1 MGIPDKVYI
10 YSNPTTHAEGLPVK
24 RLAESTYPDRG
35 SYILL
40 IEMPVGRVITTG
52 RLKDIYFKSGYY
64 AYVGSALGG
73 IKARLNHHLKRK
85 KKRHW
90 HIDYLLEEAPIIDII
105 ICRSEQRVE
114 CIIAQTL
121 GSQFDTIARFG
132 SSDCHCRSHLFFNA
146 EKVPIKAAIEST
158 VKSLAVH

>member
-1 MGIPDKVYI
+1 
-10 YSNPTTHAEGLPVK
+10 
-24 RLAESTYPDRG
+24 
-35 SYILL
+35 
-40 IEMPVGRVITTG
+40 
-52 RLKDIYFKSGYY
+52 
-64 AYVGSALGG
+64 
-73 IKARLNHHLKRK
+73 
-85 KKRHW
+85 
-90 HIDYLLEEAPIIDII
+90 
-105 ICRSEQRVE
+105 E